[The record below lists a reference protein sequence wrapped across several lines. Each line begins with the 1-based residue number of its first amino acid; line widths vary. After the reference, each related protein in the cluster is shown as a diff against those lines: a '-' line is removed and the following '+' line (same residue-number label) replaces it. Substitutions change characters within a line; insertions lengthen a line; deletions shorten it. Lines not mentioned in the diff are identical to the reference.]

1 MIKIKELLLKYK
13 SFIMYAIFGVLT
25 TIINLVT
32 YYVLYDKIHIANVI
46 STALAWFISVIFA
59 FITNKLFVF
68 DSKSMEVKKVLYEL
82 VTFFTC
88 RITTGL
94 IDLVIMYIAV
104 DLNHWNEMIWKLMSN
119 IIVIILNYVASKL
132 IIFKKDKN
140 SDK

>member
-1 MIKIKELLLKYK
+1 
-13 SFIMYAIFGVLT
+13 MYAIFGVLT